1 MSKTAEEM
9 SFMSVICGS
18 KSHPATTL
26 ITIIQQLNWSPKLI
40 WAVKCISVSLGNR
53 FIPVV
58 QQAIQKMY
66 SARWIITLAFA
77 WGDGHCPLWI
87 TIHSHW
93 NETNLSS
100 FQDNANKYQPWF
112 TLYSFFF
119 ITFLSSLSYQHTEHF
134 SLSSGSNERSLFSW
148 ESRQRRSLVQ
158 DWFML
163 HTLVGCYAWIIDCR
177 SSMATVG
184 SWWCC
189 RNVTLLM
196 LQRRRY

>member
-9 SFMSVICGS
+9 SFTSVICGS
-18 KSHPATTL
+18 KLHPATTL

-40 WAVKCISVSLGNR
+40 WAVKCISFSLGNR

-58 QQAIQKMY
+58 QRAIQKMY

-77 WGDGHCPLWI
+77 WRDGHCRLWI

-119 ITFLSSLSYQHTEHF
+119 LLLSSLHSLISTQSISPF
-134 SLSSGSNERSLFSW
+134 LKGRMKGLSSLENQGRGEAW
-148 ESRQRRSLVQ
+148 SRTDSCCT
-158 DWFML
+158 
-163 HTLVGCYAWIIDCR
+163 H
-177 SSMATVG
+177 
-184 SWWCC
+184 WWD
-189 RNVTLLM
+189 VM
-196 LQRRRY
+196 HG